1 MGNFHLTCL
10 VKIGYN
16 TLMLG
21 DSIYLLLR
29 LGLIISFC
37 AFIWHVIKPKTQL
50 MRTLRAALLVLGL
63 VCILVVLRTIGL

>member
-1 MGNFHLTCL
+1 MGNLYLTCH

-16 TLMLG
+16 GLMLD

-29 LGLIISFC
+29 LGLIIAFC
-37 AFIWHVIKPKTQL
+37 SFIWHVIKPKTQL

-63 VCILVVLRTIGL
+63 VCILVVLRTVGL